1 MNEKEAWEA
10 AANLQVA
17 IAPIMGVYR
26 QLREDMPE
34 DIAGEA
40 FTFFLDMIR
49 VEHEKE
55 IEQLRLQTAR
65 AYKEKS

>member
-17 IAPIMGVYR
+17 IAPIMGVYS

-40 FTFFLDMIR
+40 FTFFLDTIR
-49 VEHEKE
+49 FQNEKE

-65 AYKEKS
+65 AYKERP

>member
-1 MNEKEAWEA
+1 MNEQEAWEY

-40 FTFFLDMIR
+40 FSFFLDMVR
-49 VEHEKE
+49 TQNEKE

-65 AYKEKS
+65 AYKERS